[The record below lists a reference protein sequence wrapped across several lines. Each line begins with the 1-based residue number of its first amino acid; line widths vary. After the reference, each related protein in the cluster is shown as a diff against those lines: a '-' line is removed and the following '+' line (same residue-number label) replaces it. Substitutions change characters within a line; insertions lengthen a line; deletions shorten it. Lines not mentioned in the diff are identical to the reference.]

1 METGSVRPMG
11 MYKTRIDI
19 PEGDRE
25 KLVAMLNARL
35 ADLVDLQT
43 QMKQAHWNVKGPS
56 FIALHELF
64 DDVTSAVR
72 EASDTVA
79 ERATALGGIALG
91 TARMAA
97 EKSALAEYPA
107 TIADGAAHCEAV
119 AKALGTT
126 LAHLRKSMRDSA
138 EIDPATED
146 LFIEVIRVLDEK
158 LWFVEAHLQGER

>member
-1 METGSVRPMG
+1 MG

-64 DDVTSAVR
+64 DDVTDAVR

-79 ERATALGGIALG
+79 ERATALGGIAFG

-97 EKSALAEYPA
+97 EKSVLAEYP
-107 TIADGAAHCEAV
+107 TDIADGNAHVDAA
-119 AKALGTT
+119 AKALGTAA
-126 LAHLRKSMRDSA
+126 AHVRKSIA
-138 EIDPATED
+138 EAADLDPATED
-146 LFIEVIRVLDEK
+146 LFIEVVRVLDEK
-158 LWFVEAHLQGER
+158 LWFVEAHLQGQR

>member
-1 METGSVRPMG
+1 MRPMG